1 MGITKNCSRFLVYA
15 RAKGVSYE
23 RAIMLG
29 RQVLYVNKDEFIDQ
43 IKHYSVASS
52 EMAMSLPFE
61 KFAEPLFSILG
72 ATRIDSIDYSDY
84 EGASI
89 IHDLNQPLPQFLQ
102 KKYSIV
108 FDGGTLEHVF
118 NFPQAIKNCMDMLE
132 VGGHFLSITPTNN
145 LCGHGFYQFSP
156 ELFFSVF
163 SEKHGFVIKLLAMGV
178 EQDAE
183 GITEWYQ
190 VNDPKTVK
198 RRVTLRNS
206 QPTHI
211 MIIAQ
216 KITDTENISLQP
228 IQSDYEMVWEVF
240 SSQKND
246 IPIKHE
252 RKVIYY
258 YRKYMPSFLKQVVRK
273 FVGSSEVH
281 RDLTGLG
288 IVNPDFFKK
297 MEV

>member
-102 KKYSIV
+102 KKYSIL

-156 ELFFSVF
+156 ELFFSLF

>member
-297 MEV
+297 IEV

>member
-52 EMAMSLPFE
+52 EMALSLPFE

-72 ATRIDSIDYSDY
+72 ATKIDSIDYSDY

-89 IHDLNQPLPQFLQ
+89 IHDLNQHLPQFLQ

-163 SEKHGFVIKLLAMGV
+163 SEKHGFVIKLLAIGV
-178 EQDAE
+178 ERDAE
-183 GITEWYQ
+183 GITEWYE

-216 KITDTENISLQP
+216 KITDTETITLQP

-273 FVGSSEVH
+273 FVGGSEVH

>member
-29 RQVLYVNKDEFIDQ
+29 RQVLYVNKEEFIGQ

-84 EGASI
+84 EGASVI
-89 IHDLNQPLPQFLQ
+89 RDLNQPLPQFLQ